1 MDAEYEP
8 MEGDG
13 SPIYGDFLNY
23 IGEFYN
29 MGEYGVIYSTKWWPD
44 RLVKVV
50 NCDITD
56 GESNMEQT
64 DFYEKFWDK
73 GIRGLPTIT
82 SFCRTK
88 LTKPL
93 KSRLEHGVVG
103 SSGDYQAAMNVLDM
117 EIGDE
122 MGMWVME
129 KAAYIGLTHPHMT
142 RNEMILKVA
151 EACMDVWEN
160 TKYDDL
166 WLGGGYVL
174 GDLKDLNFGFRED
187 GSAFIFD
194 FNIGVCPKGQESLIE
209 DFIKKIRWTN
219 EPLDPN
225 AREVGDW
232 MMSAYIDRR
241 GRDYDGPR

>member
-1 MDAEYEP
+1 
-8 MEGDG
+8 
-13 SPIYGDFLNY
+13 
-23 IGEFYN
+23 
-29 MGEYGVIYSTKWWPD
+29 
-44 RLVKVV
+44 
-50 NCDITD
+50 
-56 GESNMEQT
+56 
-64 DFYEKFWDK
+64 
-73 GIRGLPTIT
+73 
-82 SFCRTK
+82 
-88 LTKPL
+88 L

-129 KAAYIGLTHPHMT
+129 KAAYIGLTHPLMT

-194 FNIGVCPKGQESLIE
+194 FNIGVCPKGQEWLIE